1 MIWTGSYGNAVT
13 GSPATLTTS
22 GLRAQRPGCPEGVRE
37 RLRRDRTAAE
47 AEGEPGE
54 VLDPARRGRRRCWA
68 SGSFSP
74 APQVRI
80 WVAPK
85 AIRRLKDQLRI
96 LTKRSWRVSMEYR
109 IGRLNRFITGWM
121 AYFRLADFGTAFRD
135 LDGWL
140 RRRLRQVRWKEW
152 KSTAAKRHNLRIRG
166 ISESSARKWAGSSK
180 GYWRV
185 SGSKVLQVSLPNAY
199 WNRLGLKT
207 LSQTWQRLNPTA

>member
-1 MIWTGSYGNAVT
+1 LCHSRQQAEQVKARLAAWLAPRGLAFNEDKTRIVTLEEGFDFLGFTVRRYHGKLLIKPSKAAV
-13 GSPATLTTS
+13 
-22 GLRAQRPGCPEGVRE
+22 RRIRE
-37 RLRRDRTAAE
+37 RLRS
-47 AEGEPGE
+47 E
-54 VLDPARRGRRRCWA
+54 VRSLRGA
-68 SGSFSP
+68 N
-74 APQVRI
+74 AQAVI
-80 WVAPK
+80 A
-85 AIRRLKDQLRI
+85 
-96 LTKRSWRVSMEYR
+96 
-109 IGRLNRFITGWM
+109 RLNPVVRGWA
-121 AYFRLADFGTAFRD
+121 AYYRTVVSEPVFRS

-185 SGSKVLQVSLPNAY
+185 AGSKVLQVSLPNSY